1 MGRTFNFH
9 GQVNYTENKN
19 NAIVVNII
27 DRQQHEGTD
36 KQGLELTPCEIVPEE
51 QPQPADEENTASQ
64 TAEKPTSPSS
74 PKAILSGMEL
84 NAMQLLKLAGLL
96 NKEYKFHTKEETAQ
110 NKKLRFLTNGKRA
123 LMAKTLGILFG
134 TDDYLQRYCKDFW
147 QMPAKKQ
154 TISDAL
160 SDLYKNHPDQAQ
172 AFQQELDKIL
182 LPLNKEAR

>member
-27 DRQQHEGTD
+27 DGQQHERTG
-36 KQGLELTPCEIVPEE
+36 KQEPEVIPCEIVPEE
-51 QPQPADEENTASQ
+51 QEQPTEEPLAEQPTEPIRLTAQ
-64 TAEKPTSPSS
+64 
-74 PKAILSGMEL
+74 EL
-84 NAMQLLKLAGLL
+84 NAMHLLHGAGLL
-96 NKEYKFHTKEETAQ
+96 NKEYKFYTKEETAQ
-110 NKKLRFLTNGKRA
+110 NKKLRFLINGNRA

-147 QMPAKKQ
+147 QMPAQKQ

-182 LPLNKEAR
+182 LPLNKRAR